1 MWRPILLV
9 LALAG
14 CAGGQQPPP
23 TIDQGLGP
31 DLAEARR
38 LLLGS
43 AGPVPLAL
51 DRSPTVLGVDPASAA
66 ARAASRGTEWA
77 AASFRPAAG
86 APGGLRLV
94 LRFAGEDAGGACAV
108 PVSPPPLES
117 GPRRV
122 LAVLCDG
129 DRVVAESVGRSDSG
143 SGPGVE
149 TMITEATQR
158 MFPPLAQ
165 PTVSGWSPGVPG
177 ISLGG
182 WVGSGG
188 RSGVGVGVGF

>member
-1 MWRPILLV
+1 MWRSMLLA

-14 CAGGQQPPP
+14 CAGGQQPPQG
-23 TIDQGLGP
+23 IEQGLGP

-43 AGPVPLAL
+43 SGPLALAL
-51 DRSPTVLGVDPASAA
+51 DRGPTVLGADPASAA
-66 ARAASRGTEWA
+66 ARAASEATRWA

-86 APGGLRLV
+86 EPGGPRLV
-94 LRFAGEDAGGACAV
+94 LRFAADDPGGPCAV
-108 PVSPPPLES
+108 ASPPP
-117 GPRRV
+117 PRDPTPQRV

-129 DRVVAESVGRSDSG
+129 QRVVAEAVGRSDSG
-143 SGPGVE
+143 SALGVE
-149 TMITEATQR
+149 TMITEATER
-158 MFPPLAQ
+158 LFPPLSRAG
-165 PTVSGWSPGVPG
+165 VAGWSPGVPG

-188 RSGVGVGVGF
+188 RSGIGVGVGF

>member
-1 MWRPILLV
+1 MWRYMLLA
-9 LALAG
+9 LTLAG

-23 TIDQGLGP
+23 GIEQGLAP

-43 AGPVPLAL
+43 AGPLPLAL
-51 DRSPTVLGVDPASAA
+51 DRAPTVLGADPGSAA

-77 AASFRPAAG
+77 AASFRPTAG
-86 APGGLRLV
+86 EPDGPRLV
-94 LRFAGEDAGGACAV
+94 LRFADDGRGTPCAV
-108 PVSPPPLES
+108 PVPPPRFDAA
-117 GPRRV
+117 PQRV

-129 DRVVAESVGRSDSG
+129 QRVVAEAVGRSDSG
-143 SGPGVE
+143 AALGVE
-149 TMITEATQR
+149 TMITEATER
-158 MFPPLAQ
+158 LFPPLARAG
-165 PTVSGWSPGVPG
+165 VAGWSPGIAG